1 VPALIFGVAVGNVL
15 LGVPFGLDG
24 TMRAHY
30 DGNFFGLLRPFA
42 LVAGLTSL
50 SMLVMHGAVV
60 IAMRCA
66 GPVAERATR
75 FGRMAAAAT
84 VALFALAGL
93 WVAFGMDGYVVT
105 SVQEAAG
112 PSNPLAKTVVTK
124 AGAWLNN
131 YHAYPWMINAPVLG
145 FVGSLVALAGLGSR
159 RFKIALAGSSLA
171 IFGIIS
177 TAGLSLFP
185 FLLPSSIDPAVS
197 LTVWDAS
204 SSHLTLFIMLLAT
217 VVFLPIVL
225 AYTGWVYHVMRG
237 PVNAASIGR
246 NPNAY

>member
-1 VPALIFGVAVGNVL
+1 
-15 LGVPFGLDG
+15 
-24 TMRAHY
+24 
-30 DGNFFGLLRPFA
+30 
-42 LVAGLTSL
+42 
-50 SMLVMHGAVV
+50 
-60 IAMRCA
+60 
-66 GPVAERATR
+66 
-75 FGRMAAAAT
+75 MAAAAT

-112 PSNPLAKTVVTK
+112 PSNPLAKTVVTQ

-131 YHAYPWMINAPVLG
+131 YHAYPWMITAPVLG

-225 AYTGWVYHVMRG
+225 AYTAWVYHVMRG